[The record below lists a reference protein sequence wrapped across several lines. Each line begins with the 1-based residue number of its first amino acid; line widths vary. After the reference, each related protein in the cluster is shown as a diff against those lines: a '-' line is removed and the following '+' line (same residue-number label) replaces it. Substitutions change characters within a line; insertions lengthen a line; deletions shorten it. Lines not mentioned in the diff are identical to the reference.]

1 MPNLF
6 TFATDDPA
14 VATRIIAAM
23 GGGPVGDQ
31 PVGRKHAVKDDKPA
45 KGAELVQHTS
55 DSAPVPANTPSVVAG
70 SAPAPAAPAPAPA
83 APAAPAPAAPPP
95 AAPAPAPAQLPAAEG
110 WTLEHV
116 LGMAK
121 DFISNPAGGPEKLGK
136 ILDGHGIPAVKQTPP
151 HLFHVVYGEMEAA
164 LKGA

>member
-31 PVGRKHAVKDDKPA
+31 PVGRKHPAKADKPA
-45 KGAELVQHTS
+45 DVTPSTQDQPAAAAA
-55 DSAPVPANTPSVVAG
+55 SAPAPVAPPAA
-70 SAPAPAAPAPAPA
+70 SAPAPTAPAAPA
-83 APAAPAPAAPPP
+83 APAAPPP
-95 AAPAPAPAQLPAAEG
+95 AAPAPAPVQLPAAEG

-121 DFISNPAGGPEKLGK
+121 DFISNPSGGPEKLGK